1 MTEEDDA
8 VIHAEQVTRLRVA
21 LRLLTDQIA
30 RDPESHPRLAWVL
43 LFAADVLK
51 ETNPT

>member
-1 MTEEDDA
+1 VTEEDDD
-8 VIHAEQVTRLRVA
+8 VLPAEQVTRLRVA

-43 LFAADVLK
+43 LFAADVLT
-51 ETNPT
+51 ETRPS